1 MSINRIRE
9 AIMNQGNPPPDDTIE
24 EIKKL
29 LDRINLNYLEGL
41 TSNVQAQLANKQNIL
56 RSGANIKTINNQSIL
71 GGGNLEIAGD
81 SAEWGNIDGDIQQQ
95 TDLWLILQS
104 KQDDLVSGVNIKTIN
119 SQSILGPGNI
129 DVSGGSPYTETL
141 VAYRT
146 EALPSGGTMTL
157 STDGT
162 GITGLIVPEEPYVG
176 WNVRV
181 ETIAT
186 VTDVIGDVM
195 DVAIG
200 STYSESTS
208 IVFKAIGGLST
219 IVAIV
224 SSEAGYDT
232 SMTTSTMLYSIGG
245 VQNLN
250 LQFQFPIFVGSGT
263 VEISAVSKVEIVKV
277 TYNNGPAS

>member
-1 MSINRIRE
+1 
-9 AIMNQGNPPPDDTIE
+9 MNQEDPLPDDMLK

-29 LDRINLNYLEGL
+29 LDGININYLKGL
-41 TSNVQAQLANKQNIL
+41 SSSVQTQLANKQNIL
-56 RSGANIKTINNQSIL
+56 RSGFNIKTINGQPIL
-71 GGGNLEIAGD
+71 GGGNLEIVSD
-81 SAEWGNIDGDIQQQ
+81 SAEWGNIDGNIEQQ

-129 DVSGGSPYTETL
+129 DVSGGSVYTKTL

-186 VTDVIGDVM
+186 VIDVIGDVV

-200 STYSESTS
+200 SVYSESTS
-208 IVFKAIGGLST
+208 IVFKAVGGLST

-250 LQFQFPIFVGSGT
+250 FQFQFPIFVGSGT
-263 VEISAVSKVEIVKV
+263 VEISAVSKVEIVEI
-277 TYNNGPAS
+277 TYNNGPAA